1 MVSCATGTLLALYR
15 MMLGGLMPGGM
26 MRLAVSDT
34 ETICAMAPP
43 MSLPGSK

>member
-1 MVSCATGTLLALYR
+1 
-15 MMLGGLMPGGM
+15 MMLGGVMPGGM